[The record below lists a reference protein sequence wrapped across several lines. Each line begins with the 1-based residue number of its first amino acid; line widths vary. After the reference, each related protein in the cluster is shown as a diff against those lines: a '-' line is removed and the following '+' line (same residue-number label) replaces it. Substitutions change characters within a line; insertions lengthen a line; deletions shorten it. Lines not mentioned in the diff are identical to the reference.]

1 MTGLQIRSSMTQ
13 AIKKTN
19 MMPETGK
26 VTSLDEYKKLT
37 GDEQLQ
43 QIIQSA
49 VAGALGQVHLDNPI
63 PDPPNAEESTM
74 TTIDPKMKR

>member
-1 MTGLQIRSSMTQ
+1 MTQ

-63 PDPPNAEESTM
+63 PVFRHTPLMERAAS
-74 TTIDPKMKR
+74 RAAR

>member
-1 MTGLQIRSSMTQ
+1 MTQ

-26 VTSLDEYKKLT
+26 VTSFDEYKKLT

-49 VAGALGQVHLDNPI
+49 VPR
-63 PDPPNAEESTM
+63 T
-74 TTIDPKMKR
+74 PKNQR

>member
-1 MTGLQIRSSMTQ
+1 MTR

-49 VAGALGQVHLDNPI
+49 VAGALG
-63 PDPPNAEESTM
+63 
-74 TTIDPKMKR
+74 